1 MRTHVTPA
9 PPAEPR
15 APRLRGLVIN
25 LALALV
31 SLLVTIVGLEIVLR
45 FAGFQTRGSWSEL
58 PYERVEG
65 IGHAFKPGY
74 QGTMYKGISSGGQ
87 AIPVSINALGMRGP
101 DVPVDK
107 PAGTKRVLVVGD
119 SFAFGYLLPSDAS
132 MPTLLEGLLAQ
143 KGVGDVQVLN
153 GGVPGFGIV
162 NAAGLVEHRG
172 MPLQPDVLVVA
183 ASPGD
188 IADAGVRTDHDAG
201 GGGSRVKINRAAL
214 FKLVR
219 TSAIMTFMQYLG
231 FQGVH
236 MLDPKLSLQSGLHA
250 TVPPPS
256 IQEAWNRYA
265 RPFAELASWAREHD
279 LPVVLLAYPGEL
291 ELFSDN
297 TTVRDRWKALAA
309 DNGVTFVDVL
319 PAMKE
324 RRLDDLYLPADGH
337 PSKAGNQIV
346 AEKLADTVGLMLRNG
361 TPPADAD

>member
-1 MRTHVTPA
+1 MRFPVTSA
-9 PPAEPR
+9 PPS
-15 APRLRGLVIN
+15 RLRGLAIN
-25 LALALV
+25 LGLAVV
-31 SLLVTIVGLEIVLR
+31 SVTITIVLLEVVLR

-74 QGTMYKGISSGGQ
+74 QGTMYKGISSGGKDV
-87 AIPVSINALGMRGP
+87 PVSINALGMRGP
-101 DVPVDK
+101 EITQDK

-119 SFAFGYLLPSDAS
+119 SFAFGYLLPNVDS
-132 MPTLLEGLLAQ
+132 MPTLLEGVLAQ
-143 KGVGDVQVLN
+143 KGVGDVQVVN

-172 MPLQPDVLVVA
+172 LALEPDVLVIA

-188 IADAGVRTDHDAG
+188 IADAGVRTDHDAPGKDG
-201 GGGSRVKINRAAL
+201 GGERLKINRAAL

-236 MLDPKLSLQSGLHA
+236 MMDPKLSLQSGLHA
-250 TVPPPS
+250 KVPPPS

-265 RPFAELASWAREHD
+265 RPFGELATWAREHD

-297 TTVRDRWKALAA
+297 TTVRDRWKALAV
-309 DNGVTFVDVL
+309 DNDVTFVDVL

-324 RRLDDLYLPADGH
+324 HRLDDLYLPADGH
-337 PSKAGNQIV
+337 PSKEGNQIV
-346 AEKLADTVGLMLRNG
+346 AEKVADTVGLMLRNG
-361 TPPADAD
+361 H